1 VNQEKYLFNI
11 GRGTLHLV
19 NGCYYSTNISITDEN
34 YKVYSDEDTAIREN
48 SKYMKYCKNC
58 FKNR

>member
-1 VNQEKYLFNI
+1 MKDKKYLLNL

-19 NGCYYSTNISITDEN
+19 DGCYYSTNIRLPNNN
-34 YKVYSDEDTAIREN
+34 YKVYSSEDEAIRDN
-48 SKYMKYCKNC
+48 SKYMKHCKIC

>member
-1 VNQEKYLFNI
+1 MNNKKYLLNL

-19 NGCYYSTNISITDEN
+19 NGCYYSTNIHLPDEN
-34 YKVYSDEDTAIREN
+34 YRVYANEDEAIRQN
-48 SKYMKYCKNC
+48 TKYMKHCKNC